1 MELSME
7 EVLKEATRLLQ
18 DGQPEQALL
27 QLREI
32 EESTQ
37 EIEQLKSACK
47 HMLAQQYMYLLREAQ
62 KEGDLETAKEIARKY
77 RQHIGEDE
85 RISQL
90 LEETESKHEEKKTEL
105 AIVEQQQKETKKQE
119 RKEGF
124 KNFVQTNILPI
135 GIGIVALTFLIS
147 LLAFRHPYLELK
159 KDLQLAH
166 DALTEKEEENKY
178 VQRDLTAKIKTLSG
192 LRETFVEE
200 TKRVEGKVPLLIT
213 DIKMGNTYK
222 NGNVETDFGNTIY
235 SSSSMYLTPQITAY
249 GFKDE
254 VIELK
259 IKLYSMNGMLRRG
272 DSSPQGCSYTTKVQ
286 CTKNALSTQCLT
298 GWGNENKGHWNSDT
312 YRIEIWY
319 KDICLKKHN
328 FTIH

>member
-18 DGQPEQALL
+18 DGEPEQALL

-47 HMLAQQYMYLLREAQ
+47 QMLAQQYMYLLREAQ

-90 LEETESKHEEKKTEL
+90 LVETESKHEEKKTEL

-147 LLAFRHPYLELK
+147 LLAFRHPYIELK
-159 KDLQLAH
+159 KDLQFAY
-166 DALTEKEEENKY
+166 DALAEKQEENEY
-178 VQRDLTAKIKTLSG
+178 LQRDLTAKTKRLSG

-200 TKRVEGKVPLLIT
+200 AKKMEGKVPLLIT
-213 DIKMGNTYK
+213 DIKMGNTDK

-235 SSSSMYLTPQITAY
+235 SSSLKFLTPQIMAY
-249 GFKDE
+249 GFKDGE
-254 VIELK
+254 IELK
-259 IKLYSMNGMLRRG
+259 IKLYSMDGRLLQGN
-272 DSSPQGCSYTTKVQ
+272 SSPQGCLYTTKVNVQ
-286 CTKNALSTQCLT
+286 RNILT
-298 GWGNENKGHWNSDT
+298 TYRLGGWGSESKGNWDSDT
-312 YRIEIWY
+312 YRLEIWY
-319 KDICLKKHN
+319 KDICLYKHN
-328 FTIH
+328 FTIY

>member
-1 MELSME
+1 ME

-18 DGQPEQALL
+18 DGEPEQALL

-32 EESTQ
+32 EESTH

-119 RKEGF
+119 KKEGF

-135 GIGIVALTFLIS
+135 GIGTVSLIFLIS

-159 KDLQLAH
+159 KDLQFAY
-166 DALTEKEEENKY
+166 DALTEKEEENEY
-178 VQRDLTAKIKTLSG
+178 LQRDLTAKTKALGELRKT
-192 LRETFVEE
+192 FEE
-200 TKRVEGKVPLLIT
+200 EVQKMGGKVPLLIT
-213 DIKMGNTYK
+213 DIKMGNTDK
-222 NGNVETDFGNTIY
+222 NGNVKTNFGNTIY

-249 GFKDE
+249 GFNDDE
-254 VIELK
+254 IELK
-259 IKLYSMNGMLRRG
+259 VKLYSMNGMLRRG

-298 GWGNENKGHWNSDT
+298 GWGNETRGYWNSDT

>member
-7 EVLKEATRLLQ
+7 EVLKDAARLLQ
-18 DGQPEQALL
+18 DGEPEQALKL
-27 QLREI
+27 LNEVD
-32 EESTQ
+32 ESTL
-37 EIEQLKSACK
+37 EYEQLKSACK
-47 HMLAQQYMYLLREAQ
+47 RMLSQQYMYLLREAQ
-62 KEGDLETAKEIARKY
+62 KEGDLDTAKEIAEKHRY
-77 RQHIGEDE
+77 YIGEDE
-85 RISQL
+85 RIAQL
-90 LEETESKHEEKKTEL
+90 LEETKVKQEEKKTEL
-105 AIVEQQQKETKKQE
+105 AIVEQQQKEIQKQE
-119 RKEGF
+119 RKDDF

-135 GIGIVALTFLIS
+135 GIGTVSLIFLIS
-147 LLAFRHPYLELK
+147 LLAFRHPYIELK
-159 KDLQLAH
+159 KDLQFAY
-166 DALTEKEEENKY
+166 DALAEKQEENEY
-178 VQRDLTAKIKTLSG
+178 LQRDLTVKTKTLSG
-192 LRETFVEE
+192 LRKTFVEE
-200 TKRVEGKVPLLIT
+200 VKKIEGKVPLLIT
-213 DIKMGNTYK
+213 DIKMGNTYT

-259 IKLYSMNGMLRRG
+259 IKLYSMNGMLLQG
-272 DSSPQGCSYTTKVQ
+272 ESSPQGCSYTSKIQ
-286 CTKNALSTQCLT
+286 CTKNALMTYRLG